1 MAESYQ
7 DIMSRLNGGQQTSKP
22 PKAADDFATY
32 VRTLLANPNPKGG
45 MMKDAA
51 DYYADPF
58 RKQNAINQAILD
70 EELRKKKEAED
81 AAAAAGG
88 GGDMYRASSGGDSGE
103 GMAIN
108 PAIAAYLEAEN
119 STARGIRNNALMSG
133 IGSAILGY
141 PVGDTSGMMG
151 MTDSMGFTTPGR
163 MAQMAYQYNQ
173 TPDFMKPFLPESYA
187 NAAGFI
193 AQNDSIFSDYN
204 PNGSIAMG
212 AQQSAALAAQDEG
225 LFANP
230 AERAAWYAANSGGGG
245 GDSGGGG
252 GDSGGGGMTGSGGYG
267 GGGSLESTYGGGL

>member
-7 DIMSRLNGGQQTSKP
+7 DIMSRLNGGQQAPQP
-22 PKAADDFATY
+22 PKAANDFATY
-32 VRTLLANPNPKGG
+32 VRTLLANPNPQGG
-45 MMKDAA
+45 MMGDAA
-51 DYYADPF
+51 GYYADPF

-81 AAAAAGG
+81 AAAAAAAAGG

-119 STARGIRNNALMSG
+119 STARGIRNKALMSG
-133 IGSAILGY
+133 IGSAMLGY

-163 MAQMAYQYNQ
+163 MAQMAYQYNK
-173 TPDFMKPFLPESYA
+173 TPDFMKPFLPDSYA

-252 GDSGGGGMTGSGGYG
+252 GG
-267 GGGSLESTYGGGL
+267 GGGSGGQDGRGGQADPSLTGYTE